1 MSGMEPRYYKALAA
15 ALGIHILAA
24 GVLGIY
30 AWLPTPQN
38 EKVIEVSLAGAPKK
52 KGVLKPAVAPKQ
64 KPKPKPVRIK
74 PKQDDIIEKKPIE
87 QVEEKPEEEIP
98 ETQEAST
105 ETTTDSVAT
114 DGEVG
119 EQGSPDGVEGGK
131 EDGNGGQDG
140 VAVKLP
146 YVTYK
151 VEPNYPNECKLKK
164 QEGTVTLRVM
174 VSEEGKAIEA
184 SVVGSS
190 GFETMDA
197 SAVKAVYKW
206 RFSPA
211 RNAKGVK
218 IRCYVNFPIVF
229 KLK

>member
-1 MSGMEPRYYKALAA
+1 MRGMNSRYYKALSA

-52 KGVLKPAVAPKQ
+52 KGVLKPAAALKQ
-64 KPKPKPVRIK
+64 KPKPVKIK
-74 PKQDDIIEKKPIE
+74 PKKDDIVEKKQIE
-87 QVEEKPEEEIP
+87 ERPEEEVP
-98 ETQEAST
+98 ETQETT
-105 ETTTDSVAT
+105 EEVTNENAAAN
-114 DGEVG
+114 GEVG

-190 GFETMDA
+190 GFEAMDA

>member
-1 MSGMEPRYYKALAA
+1 MRGMNSRYYKALSA

-52 KGVLKPAVAPKQ
+52 KGVLKPAAALKQ
-64 KPKPKPVRIK
+64 KPKPVKIK
-74 PKQDDIIEKKPIE
+74 PKKDDIVEKKQIE
-87 QVEEKPEEEIP
+87 ERPEEEVP
-98 ETQEAST
+98 ETQETT
-105 ETTTDSVAT
+105 EEVTNENAAAN
-114 DGEVG
+114 GEVG

-151 VEPNYPNECKLKK
+151 VEPNYPNGCKLKK

-174 VSEEGKAIEA
+174 VSEDGKAIEA

-190 GFETMDA
+190 GFEAMDA